1 MSIPAY
7 WLVAALLLAGL
18 EMLSGTF
25 YLLAIASGLA
35 CGALAAWLGGN
46 LSIQITTAAIVGL
59 LAVIGLHR
67 WKKKHLPPAEANG
80 SMEIGRRVSIA
91 QWLDERHA
99 RVNYRGT
106 QWDGELAEGAKAG
119 QTHYYIVAVEGTTLI
134 LHHQQAE

>member
-35 CGALAAWLGGN
+35 CGGLAAWLGADP
-46 LSIQITTAAIVGL
+46 SIQMICAALVSLAAVVL
-59 LAVIGLHR
+59 LHH
-67 WKKKHLPPAEANG
+67 WKKRHLPKPEANG
-80 SMEIGRRVSIA
+80 SLEIGRRVSID

-106 QWDGELAEGAKAG
+106 QWDGELAEGAQSG
-119 QTHYYIVAVEGTTLI
+119 QNHYFIVALRGTTLI